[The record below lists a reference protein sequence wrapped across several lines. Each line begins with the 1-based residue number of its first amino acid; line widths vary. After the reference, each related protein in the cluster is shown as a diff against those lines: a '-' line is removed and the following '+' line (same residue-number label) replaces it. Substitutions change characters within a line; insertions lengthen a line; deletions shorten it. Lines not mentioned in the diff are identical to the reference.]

1 MRVLFVYV
9 LIILL
14 AVTTIQHCART
25 LIRPIRPTTMRELQE
40 L

>member
-1 MRVLFVYV
+1 MRALFVYV
-9 LIILL
+9 MITLL

-25 LIRPIRPTTMRELQE
+25 LIRPTTMRELQE